1 MAPHPDPHRNALL
14 LQRRRAQ
21 RQLQRQRHGFWR
33 SLGRD
38 NRVFPRKLVVTRQ
51 GRWIIGMAILLGVG
65 AVNTGNNLLYLVLSL
80 LISIIAI
87 SGVLSE
93 LNLRSLRV
101 RRAAPRELDTDE
113 PTLWRYEVENGKNRA
128 SFHIEIDEMTSD
140 DALSQRPGLL
150 LHLQPQETGT
160 CFAVVR
166 AERRGPIATVGLRIS
181 TTYPFGFARKSMVV
195 EVPARVL
202 ALPAVAEVA
211 VPLQGSRG
219 RGEQERSPKAGQGS
233 ELRGLRDFRAGDLA
247 RDLHWKVSARRG
259 RLIAREWESEAARQ
273 VQVEFIHLAV
283 APNEGPEQHDAAC
296 ATVAGVCAALLAAG
310 RAVGLRTLQGEVA
323 AATAND
329 GGQLLQIRRQ
339 LGQLTPADLPPPA
352 DWPIDDDTWLQR
364 CQAAEAWSARRSGGA
379 AIAASDAFAAQAR
392 WAALGGAANA
402 NPGGAPLPQFGV
414 EGPALGGQ
422 VRVVVRFVQH
432 ERLPLAGP
440 QPDLCLWLDD
450 LGAVVRSEQPERALQ
465 GAA

>member
-1 MAPHPDPHRNALL
+1 MAPVPEPSRDARLQ
-14 LQRRRAQ
+14 QRRRAQ
-21 RQLQRQRHGFWR
+21 RRLQRQRHGFWR

-51 GRWIIGMAILLGVG
+51 GRWIIGIAILLGVG

-80 LISIIAI
+80 LMSIIAI

-101 RRAAPRELDTDE
+101 RRTAPRELDVGE
-113 PTLWRYEVENGKNRA
+113 PALWRFEVENRKNRA
-128 SFHIEIDEMTSD
+128 SFSIEVDEMTSD
-140 DALSQRPGLL
+140 DALTQRPGLL
-150 LHLQPQETGT
+150 LHLQPQEAGT

-202 ALPAVAEVA
+202 ALPAVAEVE
-211 VPLQGSRG
+211 VPLQGSRS
-219 RGEQERSPKAGQGS
+219 RGEQERSPKAGVGS

-283 APNEGPEQHDAAC
+283 AADQGPEQHDDAC
-296 ATVAGVCAALLAAG
+296 ATVAGVCATLLAAG

-323 AATAND
+323 AAAANE
-329 GGQLLQIRRQ
+329 GAQLLQIRRQ
-339 LGQLTPADLPPPA
+339 LAQLTPADLPPPA
-352 DWPIDDDTWLQR
+352 DWPIDDDTWLLR
-364 CQAAEAWSARRSGGA
+364 RQAAEAWAARRRGGA
-379 AIAASDAFAAQAR
+379 DFAASDAFAAQAR
-392 WAALGGAANA
+392 WAMQGGGTSAGVDAARGPQ
-402 NPGGAPLPQFGV
+402 PGLEAPI
-414 EGPALGGQ
+414 AGGQ

-432 ERLPLAGP
+432 EALPLAGP
-440 QPDLCLWLDD
+440 APDLCLWLDER
-450 LGAVVRSEQPERALQ
+450 GVIVRSEQPLRAPQ
-465 GAA
+465 AAA